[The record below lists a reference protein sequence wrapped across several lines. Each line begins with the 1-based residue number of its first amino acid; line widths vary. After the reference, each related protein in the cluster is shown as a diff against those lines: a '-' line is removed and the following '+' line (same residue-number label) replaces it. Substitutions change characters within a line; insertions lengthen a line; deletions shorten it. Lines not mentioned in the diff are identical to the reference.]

1 MARVGRPSLPYKTRH
16 VMVNMKDEHYEYM
29 KQADI
34 NMSELINKYLDSL
47 FNLKICPTCFSDELD
62 RRTCQKCG
70 GEAIFCENEQC
81 QDHRKRVRHSCP
93 EELVFGILT
102 PICKSDEFFGWSST

>member
-93 EELVFGILT
+93 EELVFGSLT
-102 PICKSDEFFGWSST
+102 PICTADEFFGWSST